1 MKPISALCKTIGYTF
16 KNDTYLV
23 QALTRASYAK
33 EQNLPYNMDSLA
45 VLGDSVLDLVTI
57 MDILNDGE
65 TKKSEITRRK
75 IDEVNMTVL
84 RKISEK
90 IELPSYVLWGKG
102 EQQMK
107 IWTNGRVSAEC
118 FEALIGAVYLDGGI
132 DASTTV
138 IHNVKNDEMIF

>member
-84 RKISEK
+84 RKIS
-90 IELPSYVLWGKG
+90 
-102 EQQMK
+102 
-107 IWTNGRVSAEC
+107 
-118 FEALIGAVYLDGGI
+118 
-132 DASTTV
+132 
-138 IHNVKNDEMIF
+138 